1 MPYTALIVDDEPL
14 ARTGLRA
21 LLRRDPECAEIL
33 EAVNGREAVPAI
45 LERRPDLVFLDV
57 QMPELDGLGVVSA
70 VGAERMPATIFVTA
84 HDEHA
89 IAAFEM
95 NAVDYLLKPVTEER
109 FAQALA
115 RAKSRLASLSGA
127 AGAGDT
133 RQVLD
138 LLEALVAPQRH
149 VRRLAVRSAG
159 RTVFV
164 DVDDVD
170 WIAAAENYVELHV
183 GRESHLLHVTLTT
196 LERSLDPARFLRI
209 HRSTIVQVPR
219 IAELV
224 PGAHGEY
231 EVVLRDG
238 TRLTS
243 GRTYADKLRA
253 LATNEFP
260 G

>member
-1 MPYTALIVDDEPL
+1 
-14 ARTGLRA
+14 LRA
-21 LLRRDPECAEIL
+21 LLVRDPDCAEIL
-33 EAVNGREAVPAI
+33 EAVNGKEAVPAI
-45 LERRPDLVFLDV
+45 VERRPDLVFLDV

-115 RAKSRLASLSGA
+115 RAKTRLQGGAGA
-127 AGAGDT
+127 ALGGDS

-149 VRRLAVRSAG
+149 VRRIAVKSSG

-219 IAELV
+219 IVELV
-224 PGAHGEY
+224 PGAHGEF

-238 TRLTS
+238 TRLNS
-243 GRTYADKLRA
+243 GRTYAERVRA
-253 LATNEFP
+253 LANNPFP

>member
-14 ARTGLRA
+14 ARGGLRT
-21 LLRRDPECAEIL
+21 LLRRDPECAGIL
-33 EAVNGREAVPAI
+33 EAANGKEAVPAI

-115 RAKSRLASLSGA
+115 RAKSRLANVSGA
-127 AGAGDT
+127 SGAGDT

-149 VRRLAVRSAG
+149 VRRIAVKTSG

-219 IAELV
+219 IVELV

-243 GRTYADKLRA
+243 GRTYAEKIRA
-253 LATNEFP
+253 LANNPFA

>member
-21 LLRRDPECAEIL
+21 LLRRDPECTEIL
-33 EAVNGREAVPAI
+33 EAVNGRDAVTAI
-45 LERRPDLVFLDV
+45 LEGRPDLVFLDV

-109 FAQALA
+109 FAQSLA
-115 RAKSRLASLSGA
+115 RAKSRLRDS
-127 AGAGDT
+127 AGAGGA

-149 VRRLAVRSAG
+149 VRRLAVKSAG

-170 WIAAAENYVELHV
+170 WIAAAENYVELHA

-224 PGAHGEY
+224 PGVHGEY

>member
-14 ARTGLRA
+14 ARGGLRA
-21 LLRRDPECAEIL
+21 LLLRDADCAEIL
-33 EAVNGREAVPAI
+33 EAANGAEAVPAI
-45 LERRPDLVFLDV
+45 LKRKPDLVFLDV

-115 RAKSRLASLSGA
+115 RAKARLRDA

-138 LLEALVAPQRH
+138 LLEALVASQRH
-149 VRRLAVRSAG
+149 VRRIAVKSSG

-170 WIAAAENYVELHV
+170 WVAAAENYVELHV

-219 IAELV
+219 IVELI

-231 EVVLRDG
+231 EIVLRDG
-238 TRLTS
+238 ARLTS
-243 GRTYADKLRA
+243 GRTYAEKIRA
-253 LATNEFP
+253 LANNPFP